1 MILHEYDNSNTW
13 MSRGGGSHPSVQ
25 TPLFCFCLFLFC
37 FVCLF
42 VVCLFVC
49 LFVCVFLLA
58 RRLEGDQNAQDRSP
72 MVDMEGIIGFE
83 TCPK

>member
-1 MILHEYDNSNTW
+1 MNMIIVIHGCH
-13 MSRGGGSHPSVQ
+13 GGGDR
-25 TPLFCFCLFLFC
+25 TPQSRPPFLFLFIFVLFRL
-37 FVCLF
+37 FVC
-42 VVCLFVC
+42 CLFVC
-49 LFVCVFLLA
+49 LFVCLFLLA